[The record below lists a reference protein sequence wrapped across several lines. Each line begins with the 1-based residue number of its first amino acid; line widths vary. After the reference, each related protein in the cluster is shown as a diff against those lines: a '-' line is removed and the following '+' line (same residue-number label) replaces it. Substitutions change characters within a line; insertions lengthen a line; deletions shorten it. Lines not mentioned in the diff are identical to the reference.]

1 MHSDT
6 ITSLSAKRLPR
17 IQFPLK
23 PLVVIS
29 LALIVVASWVVWQA
43 KGQERDRLLSDLK
56 SRADVL
62 IWALEG
68 SARSMMMQ
76 RSAVSPVPQE
86 LVEEVAKQPFIAYV
100 AVLDKNGTAVAH
112 SLRDQL
118 GAQLSIFSVFKTES
132 IALTSQGRLIETG
145 EKKLFEVIK
154 AFTPSS
160 AHENGG
166 SGAMGAMRHGH
177 MMQAEPANGFYIV
190 VAMDAA
196 PSLSEV
202 AKHVWHYMLI
212 VFLLVTATIGGVTL
226 LFYMQ
231 SLAVSKRMLLDTQRL
246 ASQVFEKLPIGV
258 FTTDAEG
265 NVTLCNEC
273 GASLLA
279 FPPLAKHG
287 VTVRGHPWFDWK
299 GLVRSL
305 DQGEIILDHEVE
317 FTAENGK
324 ITAVS
329 ISASVIKQSD
339 GSFSGYLFI
348 VRDLIEVKKLQKQLR
363 LNERLTALG
372 ELSAGIA
379 HELRNPL
386 GTVKGYATFLFMKL
400 KDNAPLQEKA
410 GMMLTEVE
418 RLSRVVS
425 DLLAMANP
433 GKLQLAPG
441 SLWPIVARV
450 LSLTEQEAATRG
462 VQLIVPPPPVDDD
475 AYVIALDADKM
486 IQALLNLT
494 INAVQATER
503 GGSVQVGIR
512 RIEGAQSKGGSVVV
526 SITDT
531 GNGIPPEVLA
541 SIFTPYF
548 TTKPSG
554 TGLGLAIA
562 HGIIEQHGG
571 EISISSKPGKGSVF
585 SVRLPLT
592 GGVAKEHQ

>member
-6 ITSLSAKRLPR
+6 INSLSAKRLPR

-23 PLVVIS
+23 PLIVIS
-29 LALIVVASWVVWQA
+29 FTLILIASWVVWQA
-43 KGQERDRLLSDLK
+43 KEQERDRMLSDLK

-100 AVLDKNGTAVAH
+100 AVLDGNGIAVAH
-112 SLRDQL
+112 SSREQL
-118 GAQLSIFSVFKTES
+118 GSQLSIFSVFKAEA
-132 IALTSQGRLIETG
+132 IALTSQGRLIESG
-145 EKKLFEVIK
+145 EKKLYEVIK

-160 AHENGG
+160 AHDSGS
-166 SGAMGAMRHGH
+166 SGAMGAMGHGH
-177 MMQAEPANGFYIV
+177 MMQPEPANGFYIV

-202 AKHVWHYMLI
+202 AKHVWHYILI
-212 VFLLVTATIGGVTL
+212 VFLLVMATIGGVTL

-231 SLAVSKRMLLDTQRL
+231 SLSVSKRMLLDTQRL
-246 ASQVFEKLPIGV
+246 ASQMFEKLPIGV
-258 FTTDAEG
+258 FATDAEG
-265 NVTLCNEC
+265 TVTLCNEC

-279 FPPLAKHG
+279 FSPLAKHG
-287 VTVRGHPWFDWK
+287 VTVCGHPWFDWK

-305 DQGEIILDHEVE
+305 DQGEAILDHEVE

-329 ISASVIKQSD
+329 ISASSIKQSD

-372 ELSAGIA
+372 DLSAGIA

-400 KDNAPLQEKA
+400 KDNGPLQEKA

-433 GKLQLAPG
+433 GKLQLVPS
-441 SLWPIVARV
+441 SLVPIVERV
-450 LSLTEQEAATRG
+450 ISLTEQEAASRG
-462 VQLIVPPPPVDDD
+462 VQLVYPPPPMDGD
-475 AYVIALDADKM
+475 AYMAALDADKM
-486 IQALLNLT
+486 IQALLNLS

-512 RIEGAQSKGGSVVV
+512 RSEGTQGKGESVIV

-541 SIFTPYF
+541 NIFTPYF

-571 EISISSKPGKGSVF
+571 EISISSKLGKGSVF

-592 GGVAKEHQ
+592 GEATKEHQ